1 MTIEVKNIV
10 MNYSRLDKDKG
21 IKWFLGIL
29 IQSNNAEWSLDT
41 QMKNRKG
48 RLKDRQKQVKG
59 SHLWLFRVPKALIE
73 GKNE

>member
-29 IQSNNAEWSLDT
+29 IQSNNAE
-41 QMKNRKG
+41 
-48 RLKDRQKQVKG
+48 
-59 SHLWLFRVPKALIE
+59 
-73 GKNE
+73 